1 MFVEK
6 IKKDHPR
13 LILPNSELGKI
24 KKLVAENPRAQLMRE
39 SILEQC
45 NAILDEPLIEYS
57 IPDGLRLLGTS
68 RLAVDRIYKLC
79 LLYRL
84 DGDTKFADRA
94 IEEMLSAVEFPDWNP
109 KHFLDTGEMTHAL
122 GIGYDWLYHYMD
134 DTQRDLIRFA
144 IAEKGLK
151 AGIADMENRTHWV
164 MRQMNWSQVC
174 NGGLS
179 IGALAIGDEEP
190 YLSERILSKGLV
202 YMRRTMEEYGPDG
215 GWKEG
220 PTYWHYATRY
230 NVYYLAALESAVGT
244 DFGLSNS
251 PGFSITG
258 QFPFYYTSP
267 IQKFFNYADA
277 NEDMRGDGEPHEM
290 YWLAKKFDNELFS
303 WYKQKLEKSDLRVM
317 NWGTSTTTWSGTN
330 RSHVQE
336 KLDSSAGSRPLQFH
350 PLDLVWF
357 QDDVD
362 KGPIE
367 YGLPL
372 DAHFR
377 KIDVAMFRSD
387 WEDPDAVFLGL
398 KAGDNKAPHS
408 QLDLGSFV
416 IDALGHRWAT
426 DLGRDNYNLPGYFDL
441 GIQPPYATASPHS
454 NVARRWTYYRNRTE
468 SHNTL
473 LINGINQDPD
483 ARATIMKFSSTP
495 ELAFAVAELSD
506 AYSDIES
513 VNRGVALIDRR
524 QILIQDEVVLPEN
537 SEIIWGMVTSA
548 DIELQGNKAILS
560 IENKRMQLEIL
571 SEEES
576 QFEIISATPPEP
588 QAQNEG
594 YKKLAFRVNSTLG
607 MNRFAVLLTPYVDG
621 EELKS
626 SEIEIKDLGNW

>member
-1 MFVEK
+1 MFIEK
-6 IKKDHPR
+6 LKKEHPR
-13 LILPNSELGKI
+13 LLLSDVDLKKIQQLVSQNS
-24 KKLVAENPRAQLMRE
+24 RARSMKE

-45 NAILDEPLIEYS
+45 LAILNEPLIEYL

-79 LLYRL
+79 LMYRL
-84 DGDTKFADRA
+84 EGDTKFADRA
-94 IEEMLSAVEFPDWNP
+94 IEEMLSAAEFPDWNP
-109 KHFLDTGEMTHAL
+109 RHFLDTGEMTHAL

-151 AGIADMENRTHWV
+151 AGINDMENRTHWV

-179 IGALAIGDEEP
+179 IGALAIGDERP

-267 IQKFFNYADA
+267 INKFFNYADA

-290 YWLAKKFDNELFS
+290 YWLAKKFDNDLFS
-303 WYKQKLEKSDLRVM
+303 WYKQKLEKSDLRVL
-317 NWGTSTTTWSGTN
+317 NWGTSTTTWSGTA
-330 RSHVQE
+330 STAE
-336 KLDSSAGSRPLQFH
+336 SRPLQFH

-357 QDDVD
+357 RDDVD

-367 YGLPL
+367 SALPL

-387 WEDPDAVFLGL
+387 WEDTDAVFLGL
-398 KAGDNKAPHS
+398 KGGDNKAPHS

-441 GIQPPYATASPHS
+441 GVQTKYTTATSQTD
-454 NVARRWTYYRNRTE
+454 VARRWTYYRNRTE

-483 ARATIMKFSSTP
+483 ARATIMKFGSSP
-495 ELAFAVAELSD
+495 EFAFAVVELSD

-513 VNRGVALIDRR
+513 VNRGVALINRR

-537 SEIIWGMVTSA
+537 SEIIWGMITSA
-548 DIELQGNKAILS
+548 DIELQGNTAILS
-560 IENKRMQLEIL
+560 IENKRMRVEIL
-571 SEEES
+571 SQNES

-594 YKKLAFRVNSTLG
+594 YAKLAFRVNSTLG
-607 MNRFAVLLTPYVDG
+607 MNRFAVLLTPYED
-621 EELKS
+621 EEVLTNLAT
-626 SEIEIKDLGNW
+626 EIKGLGDW